1 MRLSKKIA
9 AVALAAVMAVSLL
22 TACGGTDAP
31 SSSSPSSSSSSS
43 SSGADSSSSSSSSG
57 SASNSSGSSSGS
69 GSSSNSGAEDK
80 EENIAYK
87 NSRTARFF
95 KKLGTNYTMRWKVDF
110 TAEGESETADILIST
125 NGNRAYEKIMELS
138 NDGNLENAIILID
151 QAKRQGWLLVPDEEL
166 KKDGKLGYC
175 KAVDVSGVQIENKFV
190 IKPTDGIEF
199 TQKTEGNYYIESQA
213 YELPTDDGTVKV
225 TMNYYYLRN
234 SETPKFMVVE
244 NSLDGEAILS
254 MRVEFTSIEYQANTQ
269 YLDFES
275 ILKQYVDVSSMLGS
289 VSVPSVAGLTIG

>member
-1 MRLSKKIA
+1 
-9 AVALAAVMAVSLL
+9 
-22 TACGGTDAP
+22 
-31 SSSSPSSSSSSS
+31 
-43 SSGADSSSSSSSSG
+43 
-57 SASNSSGSSSGS
+57 
-69 GSSSNSGAEDK
+69 
-80 EENIAYK
+80 
-87 NSRTARFF
+87 
-95 KKLGTNYTMRWKVDF
+95 MRWKVDF

>member
-1 MRLSKKIA
+1 MNTMQKA
-9 AVALAAVMAVSLL
+9 ALCAAASLLVVSLL

-31 SSSSPSSSSSSS
+31 SSSSPSSSSPS
-43 SSGADSSSSSSSSG
+43 SSSSSSSSG
-57 SASNSSGSSSGS
+57 SSAD
-69 GSSSNSGAEDK
+69 SSSNSTSDSSSSFNSGTEDK
-80 EENIAYK
+80 EETVAYQ

-95 KKLGTNYTMRWKVDF
+95 KKLRTNYTMRWKVDF
-110 TAEGESETADILIST
+110 TAEGKSETADILIST

-151 QAKRQGWLLVPDEEL
+151 QAKQQGWLLVPDEEL

-175 KAVDVSGVQIENKFV
+175 KAGDVSAIQIENKFV

-225 TMNYYYLRN
+225 TMDYYYVRN
-234 SETPKFMVVE
+234 SDTPKFMVAE
-244 NSLDGEAILS
+244 NSLDGKAILS
-254 MRVEFTSIEYQANTQ
+254 MRVEFTSIEYKANTQ

-275 ILKQYVDVSSMLGS
+275 ILKQYVDVSSMFGS
-289 VSVPSVAGLTIG
+289 VSVPSIAGLNIG

>member
-31 SSSSPSSSSSSS
+31 SSSSPSSSSPSSS
-43 SSGADSSSSSSSSG
+43 SSGSSSSSSG
-57 SASNSSGSSSGS
+57 SSSNSNSDG
-69 GSSSNSGAEDK
+69 SSNSGTEDK
-80 EENIAYK
+80 EETVAYK

-151 QAKRQGWLLVPDEEL
+151 QVKQQGWLLVPDEEL

-175 KAVDVSGVQIENKFV
+175 KAVDVSDIQIENKFV

-199 TQKTEGNYYIESQA
+199 TQKTEENYYIESQA

-225 TMNYYYLRN
+225 TMDYYYLRN
-234 SETPKFMVVE
+234 SDTPKFMVVK
-244 NSLDGEAILS
+244 NSLNGEAILS
-254 MRVEFTSIEYQANTQ
+254 MRVVFTSIEYQANMQ

-275 ILKQYVDVSSMLGS
+275 ILKQYVDVSSMFGS

>member
-31 SSSSPSSSSSSS
+31 SSSNPGSSSSSSSSS
-43 SSGADSSSSSSSSG
+43 SSGSSSSSSG
-57 SASNSSGSSSGS
+57 SSSSGSSSSSS
-69 GSSSNSGAEDK
+69 GSSSNSGTEDK
-80 EENIAYK
+80 EETVAYK

-190 IKPTDGIEF
+190 IKPIDGIEF

-234 SETPKFMVVE
+234 SETPKFMVAE

>member
-1 MRLSKKIA
+1 MNTMQKA
-9 AVALAAVMAVSLL
+9 ALCAAASLLVVSLL

-31 SSSSPSSSSSSS
+31 SSSSPSSSSP
-43 SSGADSSSSSSSSG
+43 SSSSSSSSS
-57 SASNSSGSSSGS
+57 SADSSSNSTSDSS
-69 GSSSNSGAEDK
+69 SSSNSGTENK
-80 EENIAYK
+80 EENVAYQ
-87 NSRTARFF
+87 NSRTGRFF

-110 TAEGESETADILIST
+110 TAEGKSETADILIST

-151 QAKRQGWLLVPDEEL
+151 QAKQQGWLLVPDEEL

-175 KAVDVSGVQIENKFV
+175 KAGDVSAIQIENKFV

-225 TMNYYYLRN
+225 TMDYYYVRN
-234 SETPKFMVVE
+234 SDTPKFMVAE
-244 NSLDGEAILS
+244 NSLDGKAILS
-254 MRVEFTSIEYQANTQ
+254 MRVEFTSIEYKANTQ

-275 ILKQYVDVSSMLGS
+275 ILKQYVDVSSMFGS
-289 VSVPSVAGLTIG
+289 VSMPSIASLTIG